1 MIRQLNAVKEQT
13 RGDSQCQGP
22 EAGPCPGSSEDG
34 KKACVARRK
43 QVREECE
50 G

>member
-13 RGDSQCQGP
+13 RGDSQCKDPEVGP
-22 EAGPCPGSSEDG
+22 GPGSSENG
-34 KKACVARRK
+34 KKAHAARIM